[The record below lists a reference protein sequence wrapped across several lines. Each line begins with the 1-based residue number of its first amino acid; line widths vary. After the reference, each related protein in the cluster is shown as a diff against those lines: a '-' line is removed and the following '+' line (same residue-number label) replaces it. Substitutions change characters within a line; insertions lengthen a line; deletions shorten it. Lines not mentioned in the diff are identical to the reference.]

1 MLQDQV
7 TPQPF
12 EDINEVL
19 QREFGADAHELFAE
33 FEEHSTAAASLAQV
47 RDSCCMQQITAHKR
61 IENER
66 LDNILC
72 AQQYHFHVNAR
83 CTRRGC

>member
-7 TPQPF
+7 TPQSF

-19 QREFGADAHELFAE
+19 QREFGADAHQLFAE

-47 RDSCCMQQITAHKR
+47 RGSQYVRRCSAQLERETAKGSTLHSALSS
-61 IENER
+61 IV
-66 LDNILC
+66 
-72 AQQYHFHVNAR
+72 FV
-83 CTRRGC
+83 

>member
-19 QREFGADAHELFAE
+19 QREFGAGAHELFAE
-33 FEEHSTAAASLAQV
+33 FEDHSTAAASLAQV
-47 RDSCCMQQITAHKR
+47 RDS
-61 IENER
+61 
-66 LDNILC
+66 
-72 AQQYHFHVNAR
+72 
-83 CTRRGC
+83 